1 VSDLSYFRK
10 WFGDEGA
17 PRKKTKEQGRLG
29 LPSQQMKKRELQLYS
44 LPRWSVT
51 LLAKKTRGFCSL
63 VVYKIKI
70 KRAAK
75 NPHKYDNK

>member
-1 VSDLSYFRK
+1 MK
-10 WFGDEGA
+10 A
-17 PRKKTKEQGRLG
+17 PLKKKNKEQGRLG

-44 LPRWSVT
+44 IPRWSVT
-51 LLAKKTRGFCSL
+51 SLLAKKTKGFCSL